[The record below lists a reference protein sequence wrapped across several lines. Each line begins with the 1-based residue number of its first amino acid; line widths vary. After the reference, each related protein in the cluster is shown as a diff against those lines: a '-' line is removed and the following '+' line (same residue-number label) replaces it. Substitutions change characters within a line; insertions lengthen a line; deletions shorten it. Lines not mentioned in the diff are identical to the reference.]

1 MIGFA
6 LDSDWLRDL
15 EHQLSSDWLMQVT
28 RVLGKQIQIT

>member
-15 EHQLSSDWLMQVT
+15 EQHLPSDWLMQVT